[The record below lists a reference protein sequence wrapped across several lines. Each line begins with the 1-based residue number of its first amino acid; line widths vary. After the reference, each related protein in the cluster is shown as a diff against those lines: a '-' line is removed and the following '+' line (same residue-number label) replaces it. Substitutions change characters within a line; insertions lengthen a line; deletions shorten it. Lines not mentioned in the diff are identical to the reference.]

1 MKQLTER
8 QKLCYGF
15 ANRYLTE
22 LVLPEQ
28 TITLH
33 KNAVQPLSDLMTA
46 LKNDGLPIKV
56 ISHWRSFDHQ
66 LAIWQKK
73 WSGER
78 PLLDQDSNPL
88 EVDHLTDQQKLEALC
103 FWSALPGTSRH
114 HWGTDFD
121 IFLSEP
127 IAQGHRVE
135 LVQNEFGKNGVCE
148 SLDYWLDN
156 NLGNFDFY
164 RPYSEYRGGVCPEPW
179 HISYRP
185 EANPLLNEIRATEVA
200 LLVRQCNLPGGE
212 TLLNE
217 LQDYLQNYVF
227 NVS

>member
-1 MKQLTER
+1 MKQLTEQ

-15 ANRYLTE
+15 ANRYLTK
-22 LVLPEQ
+22 LTLPEQ
-28 TITLH
+28 TITVHQKVVKPLT
-33 KNAVQPLSDLMTA
+33 KLIAALENAD
-46 LKNDGLPIKV
+46 LPIKV

-66 LAIWQKK
+66 AAIWQKK
-73 WSGER
+73 WRGER
-78 PLLDQDSNPL
+78 PLLDKHSKPL
-88 EVDHLTDQQKLEALC
+88 MIDQLTEQQKLEALC

-127 IAQGHRVE
+127 IAHGHNVE
-135 LVQNEFGKNGVCE
+135 LVQSEFDNGGVCE
-148 SLDYWLDN
+148 PLNHWLDKH
-156 NLGNFDFY
+156 LTEFDFY

-185 EANPLLNEIRATEVA
+185 VAETLLNEIRATEVA

-227 NVS
+227 NVR